1 MAITKQYIMRKSI
14 FIVCLL
20 LLSFTAIGKETKW
33 TSHFAYNNV
42 TQIAVAPDRVYAIS
56 DGSLFSVEKQSEKIQ
71 TYDRQSGLH
80 GTGIAC
86 ISYDSI
92 SEILMIAYS
101 NGQIDV
107 LSAHGVQYVGG
118 LYDKDMV
125 QQKTI
130 YNVTFHNRTAYLAT
144 HFGIQTFDLR
154 ENKLVDSYWLRP
166 NGQETPISDIR
177 IIGDSIYAFG
187 GNYDKIN
194 KVLKNDS
201 LYSAALT
208 DNIVD
213 YRFWK
218 REKNTGRIAQDT
230 EKGKHYSD
238 ATSDWYAGGT
248 NGIKRITEAGTLHYK
263 PEGPLVNIPY
273 RICVSQGR
281 VFVLQGG
288 RDAVQF
294 GRDGVVMI
302 YDDGHWTNIPADSI
316 RPYSQQKVFDFMNA
330 AADPRDKNHFF
341 ITSYGTGL
349 YEFQGTRC
357 IKHTIAAEDNP
368 ITSAAA
374 SNPSQYTRLD
384 AAVYDS
390 DNNLWFIN
398 GGGVAIINKLICID
412 TAGVMSGL
420 AVAFNGD
427 NLALNTASTLVLDN
441 RNKNYKWFGTMR
453 ANTCVI
459 LLDDAGTPLDNTDDR
474 VMRRTNWI
482 DQKGQEFLPVNIFT
496 MQQDSQGRLWIGTEQ
511 GPAYIDSG
519 TDFFA
524 SDAIVIP
531 DVLDENGEN
540 PMLTQEI
547 NGICFDNDGKIWI
560 GTKTLGV
567 YVLNSEATEIVAHYT
582 SENSIMP
589 SDLILSLACTEQ
601 GIIFIGTGNGLV
613 SCEPGSSPEGETN
626 VNDAH
631 QDNLDPG
638 TMQRWRLHAAYNNPQ
653 VIVPTPKRIYAKAEG
668 SLFYLDRSS
677 DQLEYLNKSTGL
689 NGNTVTHIAYDP
701 TSRCLIIVYE
711 DGRIDLLDDED
722 NITQMPDLF
731 MKAYAISTSVN
742 SVAVGKHNSYLA
754 MPFGIVA
761 VNTKK
766 AIVSDTYYIG
776 EDAGSVNVLQVL
788 EDKDSLYAFT
798 QDRIYSAALKDNLV
812 DFHFWHKRNLP
823 AGKLKNAI
831 LHNDEIYILQDSV
844 LYRRKAESWQQV
856 LPQKVAWIHAS
867 GGKFLLAFSFFD
879 VAHLDDED
887 NIKPVSTRYVVND
900 AVFSQG
906 ECWLAEQNVGLIRL
920 GVGGDDY
927 FHAAGPNDN
936 IGYTMCSAHG
946 QIYTAN
952 GGRWAVQNM
961 NIGKINIFNGTTWKR
976 TYYSTIRS
984 KTGQD
989 VRDIVSIAVDPS
1001 DAGHFFAATYGTGVY
1016 EFRNYEDTIIHYS
1029 IHNSTLKAVNNT
1041 IDPAYYTRTDGAMMD
1056 SERNLWVLNA
1066 TSIGMPLHVRT
1077 GKGKWYGIPLM
1088 NKGENLRL
1096 YTPAG
1101 IWIDRRNSQRKWLM
1115 DQRDLP
1121 GVILFDDGG
1130 TPTYTGDDKC
1140 IKRSSF
1146 IDQNG
1151 RLLSPASFHSFAQ
1164 DHKNRIWI
1172 GTPDGI
1178 ILIPANIDFFTSDKC
1193 QRIIIPRNDGTGLGD
1208 YLLGDEQINCMAVDG
1223 GNRMWIGTQNSG
1235 LYLIEDDTITVA
1247 HFTQYNSLLPSNN
1260 ILSITIHSQTGEVFV
1275 GTDKGI
1281 ASYRSDASE
1290 PAEDFSKAY
1299 AFPNPVRPDYGGMI
1313 SIAGLMDETTVNI
1326 VDAGGNLVCKTRSN
1340 GGIAV
1345 WDGNLSDG
1353 HRAKSGVY
1361 TALCNE
1367 PNGKH
1372 TVVKILVVR

>member
-1 MAITKQYIMRKSI
+1 MRKNL
-14 FIVCLL
+14 FIICLL
-20 LLSFTAIGKETKW
+20 LLSLSALGKDAKW

-86 ISYDSI
+86 ISYDES
-92 SEILMIAYS
+92 SDILMIAYS
-101 NGQIDV
+101 NGKIDI
-107 LSAHGVQYVGG
+107 LSSHGVQYEGG

-130 YNVTFHNRTAYLAT
+130 YNVTFHNRTAYLST

-154 ENKLVDSYWLRP
+154 ENKFVDSYWLRP

-187 GNYDKIN
+187 GNYN
-194 KVLKNDS
+194 KNTKVVKNDS
-201 LYSAALT
+201 LFSAALS

-218 REKNTGRIAQDT
+218 REKNTGRISQDT

-238 ATSDWYAGGT
+238 ATSDWYSGGT
-248 NGIKRITEAGTLHYK
+248 NGIKRITATDTLFYK

-273 RICVSQGR
+273 RICVSQDR

-288 RDAVQF
+288 RDAVQYN
-294 GRDGVVMI
+294 RDGVVMI
-302 YDDGHWTNIPADSI
+302 YDDGHWTNIPTDSI
-316 RPYSQQKVFDFMNA
+316 RPYSQKYVLDFMNA

-357 IKHTIAAEDNP
+357 IKHTIASDDNP
-368 ITSAAA
+368 ITSSSK
-374 SNPSQYTRLD
+374 SNPSKYTRLD

-398 GGGVAIINKLICID
+398 GGGVAIVNKLICID
-412 TAGVMSGL
+412 TTGAMNGL
-420 AVAFNGD
+420 AVWFNGD

-441 RNKNYKWFGTMR
+441 RNKNHKWFGTMR

-474 VMRRTNWI
+474 VMRRTIWTN
-482 DQKGQEFLPVNIFT
+482 QKGQEFLPINIFT
-496 MQQDSQGRLWIGTEQ
+496 MQQDAQGRLWLGTEQ
-511 GPAYIDSG
+511 GPAYIESG
-519 TDFFA
+519 TDFFT

-547 NGICFDNDGKIWI
+547 NGICFDKDGKIWI
-560 GTKTLGV
+560 GTNTLGV

-582 SENSIMP
+582 SENSIIP

-601 GIIFIGTGNGLV
+601 GVIFIGTGNGLV
-613 SCEPGSSPEGETN
+613 SFEPGSSPESLTN
-626 VNDAH
+626 VDDND
-631 QDNLDPG
+631 QESLDQG
-638 TMQRWRLHAAYNNPQ
+638 TMQRWRLHYSYNDPQ
-653 VIVPTPKRIYAKAEG
+653 SIVPTPKRIYAKAEG

-689 NGNTVTHIAYDP
+689 NGNTVAHIAYDP
-701 TSRCLIIVYE
+701 ASRRLIIAYN
-711 DGRIDLLDDED
+711 DGRIDLLDDDD
-722 NITQMPDLF
+722 NIIQMPDLF
-731 MKAYAISTSVN
+731 MKAYAISTSIN
-742 SVAVGKHNSYLA
+742 SLAVGKKNSYLA
-754 MPFGIVA
+754 MPFGIIA
-761 VNTKK
+761 INPKK

-776 EDAGSVNVLQVL
+776 EDAASVDVLQVI
-788 EDKDSLYAFT
+788 ESSDSLYAFS
-798 QDRIYSAALKDNLV
+798 QDRIYSAALQDNLV
-812 DFHFWHKRNLP
+812 DFHFWHKQNLP
-823 AGKLKNAI
+823 SGKLTQA
-831 LHNDEIYILQDSV
+831 V
-844 LYRRKAESWQQV
+844 LYRDELYILSDSILYRKRNNTWQQV
-856 LPQKVAWIHAS
+856 LPQSLRWIHLS
-867 GGKFLLAFSFFD
+867 EGKLLLALSYWNI
-879 VAHLDDED
+879 ARLDENDQVVS
-887 NIKPVSTRYVVND
+887 VSTRYVTND
-900 AVFSQG
+900 AIYSQG
-906 ECWLAEQNVGLIRL
+906 EYWLAEQDFGLVRL
-920 GVGGDDY
+920 GTSWDSY
-927 FHAAGPNDN
+927 FHPEGPNN
-936 IGYTMCSAHG
+936 NTGYAMTAAHG
-946 QIYTAN
+946 QIYIAN
-952 GGRWAVQNM
+952 GGRWAVQNF
-961 NIGKINIFNGTTWKR
+961 NLAKVNIFDGLNWRRIPYGTI
-976 TYYSTIRS
+976 YNA
-984 KTGQD
+984 TGQD
-989 VRDIVSIAVDPS
+989 ARDVVSIAVDPYNP
-1001 DAGHFFAATYGTGVY
+1001 GHFFAATYGTGVY
-1016 EFRNYEDTIIHYS
+1016 EFKNYTDTIIHYGVQ
-1029 IHNSTLKAVNNT
+1029 NSTLKAVNSA
-1041 IDPAYYTRTDGAMMD
+1041 IRPDLYTRTDGAMMD
-1056 SERNLWVLNA
+1056 SEQNLWVLNA
-1066 TSIGMPLHVRT
+1066 TSIGQPLHVRT
-1077 GKGKWYGIPLM
+1077 KKGKWYGIPLM
-1088 NKGENLRL
+1088 NNGENLRL

-1101 IWIDRRNSQRKWLM
+1101 IWVDRRNSHRKWLM
-1115 DQRDLP
+1115 DQRNLP

-1140 IKRSSF
+1140 IKRSTF
-1146 IDQNG
+1146 TDQNG
-1151 RLLSPASFHSFAQ
+1151 RQLSPATFHSFAQ

-1172 GTPDGI
+1172 GTPNGI
-1178 ILIPANIDFFTSDKC
+1178 ILIPANVDFFTSDKC

-1223 GNRMWIGTQNSG
+1223 GNRMWIGTQSSG

-1260 ILSITIHSQTGEVFV
+1260 ILSITIHPQTGEVFV
-1275 GTDKGI
+1275 GTENGI

-1290 PAEDFSKAY
+1290 PAEDFSQAY
-1299 AFPNPVRPDYGGMI
+1299 AFPNPVRPDYGGVI
-1313 SIAGLMDETTVNI
+1313 TIAGLMDETTVNI
-1326 VDAGGNLVCKTRSN
+1326 VDAGGNLVCKTRSH

-1353 HRAKSGVY
+1353 HRAKSGIY